1 MKRCVLIIFCAML
14 SVLGMA
20 QSSRVVKGMVMSVDE
35 EPLSGATIRVP
46 GSNSSVVSSYD
57 GRFEIKAPVSANE
70 IEASKDGYL
79 DAKAEIDGTFIIF
92 KLKLDRKSYRNK
104 RSGGNAKRDAELE
117 ARLTALENANA
128 NKSRQDDSSVD
139 EKELEKKLRAKM
151 EAEIRAELEAEI
163 RAKLEA
169 EEKAKAE
176 AAERARIEAE
186 EKAKAEA
193 AERAR
198 IEAEEKAKAEAAE
211 RARIEAEEKAKAEA
225 AERARIEAEEKA
237 KAEAAERARIEAEEK
252 AKAEA
257 AERARIEAEEK
268 AKAEAA
274 ERARIEAEE
283 KAKAEAAER
292 ARIEAEEK
300 AKAEA
305 AKRAKAKVEMEAVD
319 LGLPSGNK
327 WASCNLGAS
336 APEERGDYFAWGETE
351 TKVNYSEFNSK
362 TRDKRIRRIAGNG
375 VYDAAAAKL
384 GAGWQMPTKDDF
396 EELIKN
402 CTWVLTNVNGVDGFL
417 VTGYTGNSIFLPTT
431 GYRDGMS
438 LCSDDKLGEYWTST
452 PHRDTEYSYY
462 LCYNGENYY
471 VFWNCRYVG
480 RCIRPVKK
488 R

>member
-20 QSSRVVKGMVMSVDE
+20 QSTRVVKGMVMSVDE

-128 NKSRQDDSSVD
+128 NAKSRQGDSSVD

-151 EAEIRAELEAEI
+151 EAEIRAELEAEM

-198 IEAEEKAKAEAAE
+198 IAAEEKAKAEAAE

-225 AERARIEAEEKA
+225 AERARVEAEEKA

-257 AERARIEAEEK
+257 AERTRIEAEEK
-268 AKAEAA
+268 AKV
-274 ERARIEAEE
+274 
-283 KAKAEAAER
+283 
-292 ARIEAEEK
+292 
-300 AKAEA
+300 EA

-336 APEERGDYFAWGETE
+336 APEERGDYFAWGEIE

-375 VYDAAAAKL
+375 IYDAASAKL

-402 CTWVLTNVNGVDGFL
+402 CTWMLTTVNGVDGFL

-438 LCSDDKLGEYWTST
+438 LCNDD
-452 PHRDTEYSYY
+452 
-462 LCYNGENYY
+462 
-471 VFWNCRYVG
+471 
-480 RCIRPVKK
+480 
-488 R
+488 

>member
-1 MKRCVLIIFCAML
+1 MKRFLLIIFCAML
-14 SVLGMA
+14 SVIGMA
-20 QSSRVVKGMVMSVDE
+20 QSTRVVKGMVMSVDE
-35 EPLSGATIRVP
+35 EPLSGVTIRVP
-46 GSNSSVVSSYD
+46 GSNSSAVSSYD
-57 GRFEIKAPVSANE
+57 GRFEIKSPISANE

-128 NKSRQDDSSVD
+128 NVKSRQEDSSVD

-169 EEKAKAE
+169 EEKARAE

-198 IEAEEKAKAEAAE
+198 IAAEEKAKAEAAERARIAAEEKVKAEAAERARIAAEEKAKAEVAE

-225 AERARIEAEEKA
+225 AERARIAAEEKA
-237 KAEAAERARIEAEEK
+237 KAEAAERARIAAEEKAKSEAAERARIAAEEK

-257 AERARIEAEEK
+257 I
-268 AKAEAA
+268 
-274 ERARIEAEE
+274 
-283 KAKAEAAER
+283 
-292 ARIEAEEK
+292 
-300 AKAEA
+300 
-305 AKRAKAKVEMEAVD
+305 KRAKVEVEAVD
-319 LGLPSGNK
+319 LGLPSGNQ

-351 TKVNYSEFNSK
+351 AKVNYSEFNSN
-362 TRDKRIRRIAGNG
+362 TRKKRIRRIAGD
-375 VYDAAAAKL
+375 VAYDAAMAKL

-402 CTWVLTNVNGVDGFL
+402 CTWVLTTVNGVDGFL

-438 LCSDDKLGEYWTST
+438 LSNDDRVGEYWTST
-452 PHRDTEYSYY
+452 PHRDTEYAYY
-462 LCYNGENYY
+462 LCYSGENYY

-488 R
+488 K

>member
-1 MKRCVLIIFCAML
+1 ML
-14 SVLGMA
+14 
-20 QSSRVVKGMVMSVDE
+20 
-35 EPLSGATIRVP
+35 
-46 GSNSSVVSSYD
+46 
-57 GRFEIKAPVSANE
+57 F
-70 IEASKDGYL
+70 
-79 DAKAEIDGTFIIF
+79 
-92 KLKLDRKSYRNK
+92 
-104 RSGGNAKRDAELE
+104 RS
-117 ARLTALENANA
+117 
-128 NKSRQDDSSVD
+128 
-139 EKELEKKLRAKM
+139 
-151 EAEIRAELEAEI
+151 
-163 RAKLEA
+163 EA

-186 EKAKAEA
+186 EKAKV
-193 AERAR
+193 
-198 IEAEEKAKAEAAE
+198 
-211 RARIEAEEKAKAEA
+211 
-225 AERARIEAEEKA
+225 
-237 KAEAAERARIEAEEK
+237 
-252 AKAEA
+252 
-257 AERARIEAEEK
+257 
-268 AKAEAA
+268 
-274 ERARIEAEE
+274 
-283 KAKAEAAER
+283 EAAER

-351 TKVNYSEFNSK
+351 AKVNYSEFNSK

-375 VYDAAAAKL
+375 IYDAAAAKL

-402 CTWVLTNVNGVDGFL
+402 CTWILTTVNGVDGFL

>member
-1 MKRCVLIIFCAML
+1 MKRYVLIIFCAML

-20 QSSRVVKGMVMSVDE
+20 QSTRVVKGMVMSIDE

-128 NKSRQDDSSVD
+128 NKSRQDDSTVD

-225 AERARIEAEEKA
+225 AERARIET
-237 KAEAAERARIEAEEK
+237 
-252 AKAEA
+252 
-257 AERARIEAEEK
+257 
-268 AKAEAA
+268 
-274 ERARIEAEE
+274 
-283 KAKAEAAER
+283 
-292 ARIEAEEK
+292 EEK

-351 TKVNYSEFNSK
+351 AKVNYSEFNSK

-375 VYDAAAAKL
+375 IYDAAAAKL

-402 CTWVLTNVNGVDGFL
+402 CTWILTTVNGVDGFL